1 MSDRLL
7 DGCDDTAT
15 DYPRDSRVERLF
27 AEQAEAAPGHPAVV
41 HGDTTLTYAELHHRS
56 TLLAQKLRRDG
67 LRPAE
72 PVALLLPRTPDLI
85 VAALAVLKA
94 GGFYVPMDP
103 AHPSDRISQ
112 LIEDSGAGFLLTT
125 RELTTLLTTREPA
138 RGQAIAVDAQDWSA
152 EPEVDVP
159 APGGASDVAYLMY
172 TSGTTG
178 RPKGVL
184 VPHRGIVR
192 LVRGVGYVRLD
203 ATARIAQIGATGFD
217 ASVWETWAAL
227 LCGGT
232 VHILDRET
240 FLDGAELRRA
250 LADGGITTALFTSA
264 LFGQLAGEDPTVFGP
279 LRDLLVGGDVLS
291 AKHAR
296 SVLRANPGLRL
307 VNAYGPTENAVIS
320 TCHEVREPIGERVPI
335 GRPVP
340 NTSAYVLDQDR
351 QPLPAGVAGELYV
364 GGDGLALGYHGRPDL
379 TACAFVPH
387 PFRPGELL
395 YRTGDRARRLPDG
408 SIDFLGR
415 TDHQVKVRGLRVEPG
430 EVEAALL
437 ARPGVREAVVVER
450 RAPDS
455 SDGHLRAYVSGE
467 RSLEPERLRTEIERV
482 LPAHMVPARIVVL
495 PALPLNVNG
504 KVDRAAL
511 PEPIP
516 AGGGTAG
523 DELERELV
531 ELWEDVLGVRGIGV
545 DEPLD
550 RLGGS
555 SLTATRLAARVRKRF
570 GVACPVSAVLAVR
583 TVSALADLVRAA
595 DRADV
600 VGPRPYQATERTPL
614 SPQQKGVYVEQIKD
628 PCGTQYNLPIVVDLP
643 GRMDAGRVRAALATL
658 VERHEVLRTDVA
670 VGDDGQPYQRVHEV
684 LRTTLDEVG
693 LFRGANLDGWTER
706 WIRAFDVHQAPL
718 WRAAL
723 ARHDHGTR
731 LVLDIHHLLT
741 DGRSLA
747 LLMAEWAALLRGEP
761 LPEVELRYRDFAQ
774 WANGPERR
782 ALSETQRGFWAETF
796 ARPIKPLDL
805 PIDLPRPAV
814 RRTEGDHLPFAFGA
828 ERSHAVRELARAE
841 GVTAFQ
847 VLLAVYTV
855 FLGQVSGGDDVTVGT
870 PFSGR
875 HLPGVDRV
883 QGMFVN
889 TLCLRAYPA
898 PELPFRAYL
907 RAVARHALAAGDHQ
921 DHAFDALVAMR
932 GEHDFSRHPLFD
944 AFFAMQ
950 DTGLHQVDFLG
961 ARPRWRPEAT
971 RRTIFDLDLQIED
984 SPDGYEARLA
994 YATNLFL
1001 RPTVETFRDEFLSL
1015 LDTALAEPDTP
1026 LGELGRTPSARPGP
1040 PALAFDFDF

>member
-1 MSDRLL
+1 MPS
-7 DGCDDTAT
+7 CTA
-15 DYPRDSRVERLF
+15 
-27 AEQAEAAPGHPAVV
+27 AAPCWPRGYAGTGCVPA
-41 HGDTTLTYAELHHRS
+41 R
-56 TLLAQKLRRDG
+56 
-67 LRPAE
+67 

-94 GGFYVPMDP
+94 GGFYMPMDP
-103 AHPSDRISQ
+103 AHPADRISQ
-112 LIEDSGAGFLLTT
+112 LIEDSGAGLLLTT
-125 RELTTLLTTREPA
+125 RERA

-152 EPEVDVP
+152 EPEADVP
-159 APGGASDVAYLMY
+159 APGDASDVAYLMY

-203 ATARIAQIGATGFD
+203 STARVAQIGATGFD

-250 LADGGITTALFTSA
+250 LAEGGITTALFTSA
-264 LFGQLAGEDPTVFGP
+264 LFSQLAGEDPTVFGP

-320 TCHEVREPIGERVPI
+320 TCHEVREPIGARVPI

-340 NTSAYVLDQDR
+340 NTTAYVLDQDR
-351 QPLPAGVAGELYV
+351 QPLPVGVAGELYV

-379 TACAFVPH
+379 TERAFVPH

-467 RSLEPERLRTEIERV
+467 RSLEPERLRTEIGRV
-482 LPAHMVPARIVVL
+482 LPAHMVPAQIVVL

-511 PEPIP
+511 PEPSP

-523 DELERELV
+523 DEVERELV
-531 ELWEDVLGVRGIGV
+531 ALWEDVLGVRGIGV
-545 DEPLD
+545 DDPLD

-595 DRADV
+595 DGTDV
-600 VGPRPYQATERTPL
+600 AGPRRCQATERTPL
-614 SPQQKGVYVEQIKD
+614 SPQQKGVYVEQVKD

-658 VERHEVLRTDVA
+658 VERHEILRTDVA
-670 VGDDGQPYQRVHEV
+670 VGDDGQPYQRVHEA

-693 LFRGANLDGWTER
+693 LFRGADLDGWTER

-731 LVLDIHHLLT
+731 LVLDVHHLLT
-741 DGRSLA
+741 DGHSLA

-782 ALSETQRGFWAETF
+782 ALSENQRGFWARLGPAGQTSRS
-796 ARPIKPLDL
+796 AHRPATAGGPPDGGG
-805 PIDLPRPAV
+805 PPAV
-814 RRTEGDHLPFAFGA
+814 RVRRGAQSRGPGAGPRRGSDGVPGDPRRVHRLPRAGERGRRRDGRDALFRTAPAGGGPDSGD
-828 ERSHAVRELARAE
+828 VREHPVPAGAPGPRAAVPRVSASRGPARA
-841 GVTAFQ
+841 GCRRPSGSCVRRP
-847 VLLAVYTV
+847 
-855 FLGQVSGGDDVTVGT
+855 GGD
-870 PFSGR
+870 
-875 HLPGVDRV
+875 
-883 QGMFVN
+883 
-889 TLCLRAYPA
+889 
-898 PELPFRAYL
+898 
-907 RAVARHALAAGDHQ
+907 AG
-921 DHAFDALVAMR
+921 
-932 GEHDFSRHPLFD
+932 
-944 AFFAMQ
+944 
-950 DTGLHQVDFLG
+950 G
-961 ARPRWRPEAT
+961 A
-971 RRTIFDLDLQIED
+971 
-984 SPDGYEARLA
+984 
-994 YATNLFL
+994 
-1001 RPTVETFRDEFLSL
+1001 
-1015 LDTALAEPDTP
+1015 
-1026 LGELGRTPSARPGP
+1026 
-1040 PALAFDFDF
+1040 